1 MLSRPLTPCPADESE
16 GDDAEPRQKQQ
27 QGRKRKQQEAGSD
40 SEGEGEEEGSGSEEE
55 EDEDEEEDDGRREDL
70 VFPAE
75 FAPALVQ
82 LLGSAPDAAGRPVA
96 VQQIA
101 LPHPELQLQVAG
113 ALWDA
118 GVLRTVK
125 AAAPQKVP
133 KQQKQAGGKKAAGKA
148 DKKSAAPAAVGGKI
162 KAAGK
167 AAGAVAPKTKKQKA

>member
-1 MLSRPLTPCPADESE
+1 MTNRAELPPHNPCPADESD

-40 SEGEGEEEGSGSEEE
+40 SEGEGSGS
-55 EDEDEEEDDGRREDL
+55 DEDDDGKREDL

-82 LLGSAPDAAGRPVA
+82 LLGSAPDAAGRPVP

-101 LPHPELQLQVAG
+101 LPHPQLQLQVAG
-113 ALWDA
+113 SLWDA

-148 DKKSAAPAAVGGKI
+148 DKKSAAPAAASGKNKAGGK
-162 KAAGK
+162 AG
-167 AAGAVAPKTKKQKA
+167 GAVAPKPKKQKA